1 MHDRSAISSAVR
13 PARPSWLPR
22 RASLRGLAAATTTGV
37 VALALA
43 LGGATGAS
51 AAQGS
56 SWGEFQVSGSARAY
70 TGTMTLAGGFP
81 ATTFTSTSRQA
92 TVPSGSSTWQAA
104 STPPGAQYGTSRG
117 LPYLNQRPSQDSPT
131 AAGAAVTTYAFA
143 SATPSSGWSFVLG
156 DIDADQATITATG
169 VGGAPVSAAQ
179 LGFQGTYNYCAGTG
193 TPSCDSAGT
202 GDQPRWDAAT
212 RTLVGNAAA
221 ADTEGAAG
229 WFSPSVPLETLT
241 ITYQQRSGF
250 PVYQT
255 WFATKTFSAS
265 GTATV
270 GTGGAATP
278 YAGARVTV
286 TNAAGDVVGTTE
298 TGPDGSYS
306 FGALVAAPGYSVS
319 IAEPDGSA
327 PATPLPF
334 SLATGDLGGLDFAFP
349 TVVAPPVT
357 ASLTGVVTVDGQP
370 APGRVLQLLA
380 DGDTDPLG
388 TTTTGADGRFA
399 VPGLDP
405 EGLYS
410 VVDVASG
417 TAYVAYQPSDRV
429 YAIPAAPETVEV
441 SGTITNADGTPAA
454 NETLDFVPVPDDAT
468 AQPTGP
474 DVSVVTGP
482 DGSFEAEGL
491 TPGGDYVIV
500 VGDDAENPIPF
511 TAPALGETP
520 PPFELVVPAPEV
532 LIDGTVLD
540 SDGAAAP
547 GIVVVATPVDT
558 TTPVDPVVTATTD
571 SLGRFVLD
579 GLVFGSEYTLTV
591 DGVLQPATVVA
602 DASRTIGPFTLA
614 AAEVPPVQ
622 PPVEPPVTDPGA
634 GTPSTPPAGGAGTGG
649 PGTGGTSTSTGAAGG
664 RGPLAFTGSD
674 VDQPLLLAGGLLAA
688 GLGLVGASA
697 ALRRRRMAPA
707 TVAEARSSRG

>member
-1 MHDRSAISSAVR
+1 MHDRSAISSAR
-13 PARPSWLPR
+13 RSARPSWLPR

-92 TVPSGSSTWQAA
+92 SVPSGSSTWQAA

-131 AAGAAVTTYAFA
+131 AAGAAVTTYSFA

-156 DIDADQATITATG
+156 DIDADQATITASG
-169 VGGAPVSAAQ
+169 VGGVAVTAAQ

-212 RTLVGNAAA
+212 STLVGNPAA

-241 ITYQQRSGF
+241 VTYQQRSGF

-270 GTGGAATP
+270 GTGETATP
-278 YAGARVTV
+278 YAGATV
-286 TNAAGDVVGTTE
+286 VLEDASGAEVARTE
-298 TGPDGSYS
+298 TDVDGRWTVPT
-306 FGALVAAPGYSVS
+306 LVATAGYT
-319 IAEPDGSA
+319 
-327 PATPLPF
+327 ATITPRGTDTAGPVPF
-334 SLATGDLGGLDFAFP
+334 SLAAGDATGVDFVFPADVVPPATVSASGTVVDDAGTPVGGREVQIVAEGDDVPLASTTSAADGTFAF
-349 TVVAPPVT
+349 
-357 ASLTGVVTVDGQP
+357 D
-370 APGRVLQLLA
+370 
-380 DGDTDPLG
+380 
-388 TTTTGADGRFA
+388 
-399 VPGLDP
+399 GLDP
-405 EGLYS
+405 AKQYALIDVATGGATEFTAPEDITGFI
-410 VVDVASG
+410 VPVAPATVDV
-417 TAYVAYQPSDRV
+417 T
-429 YAIPAAPETVEV
+429 
-441 SGTITNADGTPAA
+441 GTITNADGTPAA

-482 DGSFEAEGL
+482 DGSFEADGL
-491 TPGGDYVIV
+491 TPGADYVIV
-500 VGDDAENPIPF
+500 VGDDAEHPIPF
-511 TAPALGETP
+511 TAPELGETP
-520 PPFELVVPAPEV
+520 APFALVVPTAAAV
-532 LIDGTVLD
+532 AVDGTVVD
-540 SDGAAAP
+540 SDGALAP
-547 GIVVVATPVDT
+547 GVVVSVLPVGSDVPVAT
-558 TTPVDPVVTATTD
+558 TTTD
-571 SLGRFVLD
+571 AAGRFVFA
-579 GLVFGSEYTLTV
+579 GLTPGTTYRLAVTGAGDPTEFVAYVDRTL
-591 DGVLQPATVVA
+591 GAFAL
-602 DASRTIGPFTLA
+602 L

-622 PPVEPPVTDPGA
+622 PPVTDPGA
-634 GTPSTPPAGGAGTGG
+634 GTPTPPAGGAGTGG
-649 PGTGGTSTSTGAAGG
+649 TGTGNGNGTSTGAAGG

-688 GLGLVGASA
+688 GLGLVVGGA
-697 ALRRRRMAPA
+697 ALRRRRAALA
-707 TVAEARSSRG
+707 TATEARSSRG

>member
-1 MHDRSAISSAVR
+1 MLDRSTARSG
-13 PARPSWLPR
+13 RPSRLPR

-81 ATTFTSTSRQA
+81 VTTFTSTSRQA

-131 AAGAAVTTYAFA
+131 AAGAAVTTYSFE

-169 VGGAPVSAAQ
+169 VGGAVVTAAQ

-212 RTLVGNAAA
+212 ATLVGNPSA

-255 WFATKTFSAS
+255 WFATKTFSAA

-270 GTGGAATP
+270 DTGETATP
-278 YAGARVTV
+278 YSGATVTV

-298 TGPDGSYS
+298 TDAEGRWSVP
-306 FGALVAAPGYSVS
+306 ALVAAAGYTATITPRGTDTV
-319 IAEPDGSA
+319 EPTAFSLVTADATGVDFVFPA
-327 PATPLPF
+327 DIVPPATVSAVGAVVDGAGAPVGGREVQIVAEGDDVPLA
-334 SLATGDLGGLDFAFP
+334 STTSAADGTFAF
-349 TVVAPPVT
+349 
-357 ASLTGVVTVDGQP
+357 D
-370 APGRVLQLLA
+370 
-380 DGDTDPLG
+380 
-388 TTTTGADGRFA
+388 
-399 VPGLDP
+399 GLDP
-405 EGLYS
+405 AKRYALI
-410 VVDVASG
+410 DVATG
-417 TAYVAYQPSDRV
+417 GATDFTAPEDITGYVVPL
-429 YAIPAAPETVEV
+429 APETVDV
-441 SGTITNADGTPAA
+441 TGTVANADGTPAA
-454 NETLDFVPVPDDAT
+454 NETLDFIPVPDEGT

-482 DGSFEAEGL
+482 DGSFEADGL
-491 TPGGDYVIV
+491 TPGADYVVV
-500 VGDDAENPIPF
+500 VGDDAEHPIPF
-511 TAPALGETP
+511 TAPELGETP
-520 PPFELVVPAPEV
+520 APFVLVVPTAAAV
-532 LIDGTVLD
+532 AVDGTVVD
-540 SDGAAAP
+540 SAGALAP
-547 GIVVVATPVDT
+547 GVVVSVLPVGSDV
-558 TTPVDPVVTATTD
+558 PVATATTD
-571 SLGRFVLD
+571 AAGRFVFADLTPGTTYRLAVTGAGD
-579 GLVFGSEYTLTV
+579 PTEFVAYVDRTLGTFA
-591 DGVLQPATVVA
+591 L
-602 DASRTIGPFTLA
+602 L
-614 AAEVPPVQ
+614 AAEV

-649 PGTGGTSTSTGAAGG
+649 NGAGTSTGTAGG

-688 GLGLVGASA
+688 GLGLVAGGA
-697 ALRRRRMAPA
+697 ALRRRRTALA
-707 TVAEARSSRG
+707 TAAEARSSRG

>member
-1 MHDRSAISSAVR
+1 MLDRSTARS
-13 PARPSWLPR
+13 ARPSRLPR

-104 STPPGAQYGTSRG
+104 STPPGAQYGTSKG

-131 AAGAAVTTYAFA
+131 AAGAAVTTYTFE

-156 DIDADQATITATG
+156 DIDADQATIAATG
-169 VGGAPVSAAQ
+169 VGGAPVTAAQ
-179 LGFQGTYNYCAGTG
+179 LGFQGTYNYCAGAG
-193 TPSCDSAGT
+193 TTSCDSAGT

-212 RTLVGNAAA
+212 STLIGNPAG

-241 ITYQQRSGF
+241 ITYQQRTGF

-270 GTGGAATP
+270 GTGETATP

-298 TGPDGSYS
+298 TGPDGTYS
-306 FGALVAAPGYSVS
+306 FAALVAAPGYSVS
-319 IAEPDGSA
+319 IAAPDGSA
-327 PATPLPF
+327 PAAALPF
-334 SLATGDLGGLDFAFP
+334 SLATADQGGLDFAFP
-349 TVVAPPVT
+349 TVVAPPAT
-357 ASLTGVVTVDGQP
+357 ASLTGVVLVDGQP
-370 APGRVLQLLA
+370 ALGRVLQLVA
-380 DGDTDPLG
+380 EGDTDPLG
-388 TTTTGADGRFA
+388 TVTTGADGRFEF
-399 VPGLDP
+399 PGLDP
-405 EGLYS
+405 VGLYS
-410 VVDVASG
+410 VIDVASG
-417 TAYVAYQPSDRV
+417 IEYVAYPPSDRV
-429 YAIPAAPETVEV
+429 YEITTPETVDV
-441 SGTITNADGTPAA
+441 TGTVTNADGTPAA
-454 NETLDFVPVPDDAT
+454 NETLDFVPVPDEGT

-482 DGSFEAEGL
+482 DGSFAAGGL
-491 TPGGDYVIV
+491 TPGVDYVVV
-500 VGDDAENPIPF
+500 VGDDAEHPIPF
-511 TAPALGETP
+511 TAPELGETP
-520 PPFELVVPAPEV
+520 APFALVVPTAAAV
-532 LIDGTVLD
+532 AVDGTVVD
-540 SDGAAAP
+540 SAGALAP
-547 GIVVVATPVDT
+547 GVVVSVLPVGSDV
-558 TTPVDPVVTATTD
+558 PVATATTD
-571 SLGRFVLD
+571 AAGRFVFADLTPGTTYRLAVTGAGD
-579 GLVFGSEYTLTV
+579 PTEFVAYVDRTLGTFA
-591 DGVLQPATVVA
+591 L
-602 DASRTIGPFTLA
+602 L
-614 AAEVPPVQ
+614 AAEV

-649 PGTGGTSTSTGAAGG
+649 NGSGTSTGAAGG

-674 VDQPLLLAGGLLAA
+674 IDQPLLLAGGLLAA
-688 GLGLVGASA
+688 GLGLVAGGA
-697 ALRRRRMAPA
+697 ALRRRRAALA
-707 TVAEARSSRG
+707 TAAEASSSRG

>member
-1 MHDRSAISSAVR
+1 MLARSTARS
-13 PARPSWLPR
+13 ARPSRLPR

-56 SWGEFQVSGSARAY
+56 SWGQFQVSGSARAY

-81 ATTFTSTSRQA
+81 VTTFTSTSRQA

-131 AAGAAVTTYAFA
+131 TAGAAVTTYTFA

-169 VGGAPVSAAQ
+169 VGGAPVTAAQ

-212 RTLVGNAAA
+212 ATLVGNSAA

-229 WFSPSVPLETLT
+229 WFSPSVPLRTLT

-270 GTGGAATP
+270 GTGDAATP
-278 YAGARVTV
+278 YAGAVVTV
-286 TNAAGDVVGTTE
+286 TNEAGRVVAVAE
-298 TGPDGSYS
+298 TDAEGRWNVPS
-306 FGALVAAPGYSVS
+306 LVATAGYSATITPRGDETASPVPFALS
-319 IAEPDGSA
+319 SA
-327 PATPLPF
+327 GA
-334 SLATGDLGGLDFAFP
+334 AGLDFVFP
-349 TVVAPPVT
+349 EDAAVPATT
-357 ASLTGVVTVDGQP
+357 TLTGTVFFESGP
-370 APGRVLQLLA
+370 TAPGRELQILAEGTDTPSATVTADA
-380 DGDTDPLG
+380 DGGFVFD
-388 TTTTGADGRFA
+388 
-399 VPGLDP
+399 GLDP
-405 EGLYS
+405 EKRYAI
-410 VVDVASG
+410 VDVTGGGVTEFRPLAGLTEIVVPDAAATVDVTG
-417 TAYVAYQPSDRV
+417 T
-429 YAIPAAPETVEV
+429 V
-441 SGTITNADGTPAA
+441 SNADGSPAA
-454 NETLDFVPVPDDAT
+454 NETLDFVPVPDDAS

-482 DGSFEAEGL
+482 DGSFEADGL
-491 TPGGDYVIV
+491 TPGADYVVV
-500 VGDDAENPIPF
+500 VGDDAEHPIPF
-511 TAPALGETP
+511 AAPELGETP
-520 PPFELVVPAPEV
+520 APFALVVPTAAAV
-532 LIDGTVLD
+532 AVDGTVVD
-540 SDGAAAP
+540 SAGAPAP
-547 GIVVVATPVDT
+547 GVVVSVLPVGSDV
-558 TTPVDPVVTATTD
+558 PVATATTD
-571 SLGRFVLD
+571 AAGRFVFADLRPGTTYRLAVTGAGD
-579 GLVFGSEYTLTV
+579 PTEFVAYVDRTLGTFA
-591 DGVLQPATVVA
+591 L
-602 DASRTIGPFTLA
+602 L
-614 AAEVPPVQ
+614 AAEV

-634 GTPSTPPAGGAGTGG
+634 GTPSTPPGGGAGTGG
-649 PGTGGTSTSTGAAGG
+649 TGTGSGTSTGAAGG

-688 GLGLVGASA
+688 GLGLVAGGA
-697 ALRRRRMAPA
+697 ALRRRRAALA
-707 TVAEARSSRG
+707 TAAEARSSRG

>member
-1 MHDRSAISSAVR
+1 MLDRSTARS
-13 PARPSWLPR
+13 ARPSWLPR
-22 RASLRGLAAATTTGV
+22 RASLRGLVAATTTGV

-56 SWGEFQVSGSARAY
+56 SWGEFQVSGTARAY
-70 TGTMTLAGGFP
+70 TGTMTLDGGFP

-117 LPYLNQRPSQDSPT
+117 LPYLNQRPAQDSPT
-131 AAGAAVTTYAFA
+131 TTGAAVTTYSFA

-169 VGGAPVSAAQ
+169 VGGAPVTAAQ

-193 TPSCDSAGT
+193 TPSCDRAGT

-212 RTLVGNAAA
+212 STLTGNPAG

-241 ITYQQRSGF
+241 ITYQQRTGF

-255 WFATKTFSAS
+255 WFATETFSAS

-270 GTGGAATP
+270 GTGDAATP
-278 YAGARVTV
+278 YAGATV
-286 TNAAGDVVGTTE
+286 VVRDASGAEVARTETDAAGRWTV
-298 TGPDGSYS
+298 PS
-306 FGALVAAPGYSVS
+306 LVATAGYTAT
-319 IAEPDGSA
+319 ITPRDAGAAEPA
-327 PATPLPF
+327 PF
-334 SLATGDLGGLDFAFP
+334 SLAAGDATGVDFVFP
-349 TVVAPPVT
+349 VDVVPPATVSAIGTVVDEAGAPVGGREVQIVAEGDDVPL
-357 ASLTGVVTVDGQP
+357 ASTIS
-370 APGRVLQLLA
+370 
-380 DGDTDPLG
+380 
-388 TTTTGADGRFA
+388 GADGKFSFA
-399 VPGLDP
+399 GLDP
-405 EGLYS
+405 EKQYAL
-410 VVDVASG
+410 VDVESG
-417 TAYVAYQPSDRV
+417 LSTDFSSPQDITGYVVPVVPS
-429 YAIPAAPETVEV
+429 TVEV
-441 SGTITNADGTPAA
+441 SGTITNPDGTPAA
-454 NETLDFVPVPDDAT
+454 GVVLDFVPVPADTT

-474 DVSVVTGP
+474 DDSVVTGP

-491 TPGGDYVIV
+491 TPGGDYVV
-500 VGDDAENPIPF
+500 VVDDDAENPIPF
-511 TAPALGETP
+511 TAPELGETP
-520 PPFELVVPAPEV
+520 APFALVVPAPDV

-540 SDGAAAP
+540 STGAAAP

-558 TTPVDPVVTATTD
+558 VDPVDTATTD

-579 GLVFGSEYTLTV
+579 GLVSGSEYTLTV
-591 DGVLQPATVVA
+591 DGVLQPGTVVA

-614 AAEVPPVQ
+614 AAEVPPV
-622 PPVEPPVTDPGA
+622 EPPVTDPGA
-634 GTPSTPPAGGAGTGG
+634 GTPSTPPPGGAGTGSG
-649 PGTGGTSTSTGAAGG
+649 SGSGSGTTTGAAGG

-674 VDQPLLLAGGLLAA
+674 VDQPLLLAGGMLAA
-688 GLGLVGASA
+688 GLGLVGAGA
-697 ALRRRRMAPA
+697 ALRRRRAALA
-707 TVAEARSSRG
+707 TAAAARSTRG

>member
-1 MHDRSAISSAVR
+1 MLDRSTARS
-13 PARPSWLPR
+13 ARPSWLPR

-56 SWGEFQVSGSARAY
+56 SWGEFQVSGSARAF

-81 ATTFTSTSRQA
+81 VTTFTSTSRQA

-131 AAGAAVTTYAFA
+131 AAGAAVTTYSFE

-169 VGGAPVSAAQ
+169 VGGVPVTAEQ
-179 LGFQGTYNYCAGTG
+179 LGFQGTYNYCAGAS
-193 TPSCDSAGT
+193 TPSCDRAGT

-212 RTLVGNAAA
+212 ATLVGNPAA

-255 WFATKTFSAS
+255 WFATKTFGAS

-270 GTGGAATP
+270 GTGDAATP

-298 TGPDGSYS
+298 TGPDGTYS
-306 FGALVAAPGYSVS
+306 FAALVAAPGYWVSVE
-319 IAEPDGSA
+319 EPDGSDPVA
-327 PATPLPF
+327 DLPF

-349 TVVAPPVT
+349 TVVAPPAT
-357 ASLTGVVTVDGQP
+357 AVLTGVVTVDGQR
-370 APGRVLQLLA
+370 APDRVVQLFG

-388 TTTTGADGRFA
+388 TTTTGADGTFEFA
-399 VPGLDP
+399 GLDP
-405 EGLYS
+405 DGLYS

-417 TAYVAYQPSDRV
+417 TGFE
-429 YAIPAAPETVEV
+429 AIAPGDPDADVTTFYDVDAPAATVDV
-441 SGTITNADGTPAA
+441 TGTITNADGTPAA
-454 NETLDFVPVPDDAT
+454 NETLDFIPVPDDAS
-468 AQPTGP
+468 AQPTDP
-474 DVSVVTGP
+474 DASVVTAP
-482 DGSFEAEGL
+482 DGSFEADGL
-491 TPGGDYVIV
+491 TPGADYVVV
-500 VGDDAENPIPF
+500 VGDDAEHPIPF
-511 TAPALGETP
+511 TAPELGETP
-520 PPFELVVPAPEV
+520 APFALVVPAAAAV
-532 LIDGTVLD
+532 AVDGTVVD
-540 SDGAAAP
+540 SAGALAP
-547 GIVVVATPVDT
+547 GVVVSVLPVGSDV
-558 TTPVDPVVTATTD
+558 PVATATTD
-571 SLGRFVLD
+571 AAGRFVFADLTPGTTYRLAVTGAGD
-579 GLVFGSEYTLTV
+579 PTEFVAYVDSTLGTFA
-591 DGVLQPATVVA
+591 L
-602 DASRTIGPFTLA
+602 L
-614 AAEVPPVQ
+614 AAEVPPVE

-634 GTPSTPPAGGAGTGG
+634 GTPSTPPGGGAGAG
-649 PGTGGTSTSTGAAGG
+649 GTGSGTSTGAAGG

-688 GLGLVGASA
+688 GLGLVAGGA
-697 ALRRRRMAPA
+697 ALRRRRAALA
-707 TVAEARSSRG
+707 TAAEARSPRG